1 MELRSSSRARLRY
14 TAPRAAP
21 SEGNLRRV
29 DSTAL
34 CARATVTSTLAYTL
48 TDTLTDTPNDTL
60 TLRKG
65 RSLPFLLC
73 SARLTCLPQVFAF
86 AFAAALD
93 AWQPVYTTAV
103 AAITD
108 ATTVSA
114 TSLADA
120 RAATLTLLCKTLER
134 CEVRP
139 LPPFPARLCPH
150 RRNAALIT
158 ARRDARARRLPHRSS
173 PRRSSSHRAMVSV
186 ADHRRP

>member
-1 MELRSSSRARLRY
+1 M
-14 TAPRAAP
+14 P
-21 SEGNLRRV
+21 
-29 DSTAL
+29 
-34 CARATVTSTLAYTL
+34 
-48 TDTLTDTPNDTL
+48 L
-60 TLRKG
+60 TL
-65 RSLPFLLC
+65 PFR
-73 SARLTCLPQVFAF
+73 AV
-86 AFAAALD
+86 FAAALD

-108 ATTVSA
+108 AITASA

-173 PRRSSSHRAMVSV
+173 PRRSSPRCSSSHRAMVSV